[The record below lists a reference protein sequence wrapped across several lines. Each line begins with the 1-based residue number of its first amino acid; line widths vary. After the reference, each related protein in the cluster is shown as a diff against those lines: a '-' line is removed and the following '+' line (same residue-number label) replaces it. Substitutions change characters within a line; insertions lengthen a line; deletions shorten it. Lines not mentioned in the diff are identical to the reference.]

1 MGSVISG
8 TSYQARRAWLEEYFD
23 RTAAE
28 TWARLTSN
36 APVGRIRATVR
47 AGRNQMRSTLLSW
60 LPDDLTGRRVLDAGC
75 GTGAAAVEL
84 ARRGAQVT
92 AVDLSPTLTKLAAE
106 RLPPGLAGTVTF
118 LAGDMLDEQLG
129 TFDHVI
135 AMDSVIHYEAPD
147 MVSVLRRL
155 AVRTTRSMVFT
166 FAPRTSL
173 LAAMHAVGSLFPRGN
188 RAPRIE
194 PIAETVLR
202 KALAA
207 EPALAGWAL
216 AQTERVQQGF
226 YTSQAVELRK
236 IA

>member
-1 MGSVISG
+1 MDSVIG
-8 TSYQARRAWLEEYFD
+8 RTSYQARRAWLEEYFD

-47 AGRNQMRSTLLSW
+47 AGRNQMRDTLLGW
-60 LPDDLTGRRVLDAGC
+60 LPRDLTGRRVLDAGC

-84 ARRGAQVT
+84 ARRGAAVT

-106 RLPPGLAGTVTF
+106 RLPSGLAGTVTF
-118 LAGDMLDEQLG
+118 LAGDMLDEELG
-129 TFDHVI
+129 RFDHVL

-147 MVSVLRRL
+147 MVAVLRRL
-155 AVRTTRSMVFT
+155 AARTTRSLVFT
-166 FAPRTSL
+166 FAPRTRL
-173 LAAMHAVGSLFPRGN
+173 LAAMHAVGSLFPRGH

-194 PIAETVLR
+194 PIAEPALR
-202 KALAA
+202 GALAA
-207 EPALAGWAL
+207 EPALAEWAV
-216 AQTERVQQGF
+216 ARTERVQRGF

-236 IA
+236 GV